1 MNKYLNEAIIG
12 NKNMLATFTEKGE
25 LQRLYFPCK
34 DHKQYIDFFH
44 TGVKIN
50 TSDLIYLHDD
60 INNVYKQY
68 YDTDTNVLNTEVV
81 NTYFNLQML
90 QTDFILIKENVLVK
104 KYLFINES
112 TIDLDTKF
120 YIHSGL
126 LTDQNNMVGTKI
138 VEGGM
143 LQYAHDFSVSTFAK
157 GYEIEKH
164 QINGSKNT
172 IKRGE
177 IQDKDYIGMSADCS
191 ISYNLGVIKPGEK
204 KEICICILVGENTN
218 ISDLEDEIERIKR
231 IDFAKEYASVKS
243 YWIKYVKTHNGLNL
257 KEPQNS
263 YDEKIYEIYK
273 RSILLFPLLTNQE
286 TGGVIASPE
295 IDEERT
301 RCGRYAYCWPRD
313 AVFITKAMDIL
324 NMDKETEKF
333 YKIFCKKTQSKNGMW
348 EQRFYTDCK
357 LAPAWGYQVD
367 ETASVVYGVYEH
379 YLTTKNEK
387 FLKDTLPM
395 CEKAISFL
403 KHYVKDWLN
412 LDEEEGLNKDKVK

>member
-177 IQDKDYIGMSADCS
+177 IQDKDYI
-191 ISYNLGVIKPGEK
+191 
-204 KEICICILVGENTN
+204 
-218 ISDLEDEIERIKR
+218 
-231 IDFAKEYASVKS
+231 FH
-243 YWIKYVKTHNGLNL
+243 VKT
-257 KEPQNS
+257 
-263 YDEKIYEIYK
+263 
-273 RSILLFPLLTNQE
+273 TNN
-286 TGGVIASPE
+286 I
-295 IDEERT
+295 
-301 RCGRYAYCWPRD
+301 
-313 AVFITKAMDIL
+313 
-324 NMDKETEKF
+324 
-333 YKIFCKKTQSKNGMW
+333 
-348 EQRFYTDCK
+348 
-357 LAPAWGYQVD
+357 
-367 ETASVVYGVYEH
+367 
-379 YLTTKNEK
+379 
-387 FLKDTLPM
+387 
-395 CEKAISFL
+395 
-403 KHYVKDWLN
+403 
-412 LDEEEGLNKDKVK
+412 